1 MASVEKALQM
11 LRNLP
16 RVAIHNIKDL
26 PEQIKMR
33 KKQVEKKIKTITRNF
48 RMRKRFLMHLF

>member
-33 KKQVEKKIKTITRNF
+33 KKQVKKIRIHNF
-48 RMRKRFLMHLF
+48 LYESFN

>member
-1 MASVEKALQM
+1 MASVESALQM

-26 PEQIKMR
+26 PEAIRARQAKVFTQA
-33 KKQVEKKIKTITRNF
+33 KST
-48 RMRKRFLMHLF
+48 

>member
-11 LRNLP
+11 LRGLP

-26 PEQIKMR
+26 PEQIRSNKL
-33 KKQVEKKIKTITRNF
+33 KV
-48 RMRKRFLMHLF
+48 